1 MCISILRFLYS
12 LCSPV
17 IWHKAM
23 AILADYMSAPMLAD
37 VRDGAVLAHL
47 GFGVFCFVLKGHLTA
62 FKPRSVCLVE
72 AKLV

>member
-1 MCISILRFLYS
+1 
-12 LCSPV
+12 
-17 IWHKAM
+17 M